1 MNDKYEAWFV
11 DVATNENRLD
21 DTVIWTATKDEA
33 IAKAEE
39 WAEKVCQQLGAGV
52 LIVKRPGEP
61 GSIHSKRFDPL
72 RP

>member
-1 MNDKYEAWFV
+1 MSDKYEAWFV

-21 DTVIWTATKDEA
+21 DTVVWAATKDEA

-39 WAEKVCQQLGAGV
+39 WARKVCQQVGAGV

-61 GSIHSKRFDPL
+61 GSIHGKRFDPQ